1 MRRLRKPLSLCL
13 AVAGIALAAALAAQE
28 PAARFGSTVDVRIVN
43 IEVVVTDGD
52 GTPVTGL
59 TRDDFELRVDGR
71 PVAISNFYAGD
82 RELLQ
87 SAEAVPAPA
96 RAAAGSSA
104 AAPTVVAPAAQPAR
118 LMVWI
123 DDLSMVP
130 AHRNRILK
138 QLGGFLAEQ
147 QARGVDILLAR
158 FDRSVEIV
166 RPFGERERPLEA
178 DLTALSRRS
187 GSGIFLEVGR
197 RETLREIR
205 EIYSEDTCSR
215 VGDMEQA
222 ARRFAD
228 PLRGEVLAGLA
239 GLRTWVRSLAGLE
252 GRKALLYVS
261 DGLPLVPGQ
270 EAFLLIDQLCH
281 ATTAWRSTES
291 VINDLREV
299 TAAANAAG
307 VTFYTLDA
315 VGLSVDASAADFG
328 PGLAAGNAQMARANL
343 QDSLFDLATETGGRA
358 LLEVNDVTPLVA
370 GLRSDLESYYSLGF
384 EPVGE
389 PDGRQHRI
397 EVRVA
402 RDGLRVRHR
411 AGFTDRPAAERASDR
426 LQASLRFGGESDPL
440 GVVVEAGDV
449 KRRDGKTATVP
460 VRIVVPATKLVFL
473 PAEGGESARVEITLV
488 ASDADGRVSPEQ
500 RRTLTVPRARLAAE
514 LDGAFLR
521 FPLELTLRQ
530 GPAVLAVAVR
540 DLNGASEAIVRREIL
555 VR

>member
-1 MRRLRKPLSLCL
+1 MFRTIRVPSLSLAALL
-13 AVAGIALAAALAAQE
+13 ATAAALPAQE
-28 PAARFGSTVDVRIVN
+28 PPAARFGETVDVRVVN
-43 IEVVVTDGD
+43 VEVVVTDREGN
-52 GTPVTGL
+52 PVTGL
-59 TRDDFELRVDGR
+59 TRADFELRVDGR
-71 PVAISNFYAGD
+71 PVEISNFYAGE
-82 RELLQ
+82 RGVTTM
-87 SAEAVPAPA
+87 AEAAAPAPA
-96 RAAAGSSA
+96 SPAAPSA
-104 AAPTVVAPAAQPAR
+104 AAPALPVASPPAR

-205 EIYSEDTCSR
+205 SIYSEDVCGR

-228 PLRGEVLAGLA
+228 PLRGDVLAGLA
-239 GLRTWVRSLAGLE
+239 GLRTWVRSLAGIE

-270 EAFLLIDQLCH
+270 EAFLLIDQLCD
-281 ATTAWRSTES
+281 ATTAWKSTES
-291 VINDLREV
+291 VVNDLREV

-315 VGLSVDASAADFG
+315 AGLSVDASAADFG

-343 QDSLFDLATETGGRA
+343 QDSLFDFATETGGRA
-358 LLEVNDVTPLVA
+358 LLDANDVTPLVA
-370 GLRSDLESYYSLGF
+370 GLRSDLETYYSLGF
-384 EPVGE
+384 EPAGE

-411 AGFTDRPAAERASDR
+411 SGFTDRPAVERASDR

-449 KRRDGKTATVP
+449 KRRDGKTATLP

-473 PAEGGESARVEITLV
+473 PAAGGETARVEITLV
-488 ASDADGRVSPEQ
+488 ASDAEGRVSPEQ
-500 RRTLTVPRARLAAE
+500 RRTLTVPRAKLAAE
-514 LDGAFLR
+514 LGGAFLR

-530 GPAVLAVAVR
+530 GPAV
-540 DLNGASEAIVRREIL
+540 
-555 VR
+555 